1 MLGGFGPLFIINSSM
16 ASKVKFFADLGVQSA
31 LSTQIDGDLTVAGD
45 LTVTGTTVTVNST
58 TTSIGDSMFELAN
71 QNTSADLID
80 IGIYGNY
87 NDGLSD
93 GGASEYT
100 GLFRDASNSTWTLFD
115 GLEAEPGT
123 TVNTSGTG
131 YALADFKAGDITA
144 TTLTAA
150 SLSYPTSDGSANQV
164 LTTNGSGTLSFAD
177 AGTGLTEGTL
187 TTTSTSASTLDS
199 IAIAS
204 YRGAKY
210 SITVSDATGG
220 VFEITEVHVIH
231 DGSSASITQFG
242 TVLQGGSSEL
252 GTFTVDINSG
262 NLRLRVA
269 SASTNSTV
277 YKFKRIDHSV

>member
-1 MLGGFGPLFIINSSM
+1 M
-16 ASKVKFFADLGVQSA
+16 ATKAKFYADLGLHS
-31 LSTQIDGDLTVAGD
+31 STEASQIDGNLTVAGN
-45 LTVTGTTVTVNST
+45 LTVTGTTTTVNST
-58 TTSIGDSMFELAN
+58 VTSVGDSMFEFAN
-71 QNTSADLID
+71 QNSRADLNEILLY
-80 IGIYGNY
+80 GIY

-100 GLFRDASNSTWTLFD
+100 GLFRDASDSTWKLFD
-115 GLEAEPGT
+115 GLEAEPST
-123 TVNTSGTG
+123 TVNVSGTG
-131 YALADFKAGDITA
+131 YALADLTLGDLTA

-150 SLSYPTSDGSANQV
+150 SLSYPSSDGSANQV

-177 AGTGLTEGTL
+177 SGALSTGTL
-187 TTTSTSASTLDS
+187 TTTSTSATNLDS
-199 IAIAS
+199 IAVAS

-210 SITVSDATGG
+210 SVTVSDSTSG
-220 VFEITEVHVIH
+220 VYQITEIHVIH

-269 SASTNSTV
+269 SATTNSTV
-277 YKFKRIDHSV
+277 YKFKRIDHAV

>member
-1 MLGGFGPLFIINSSM
+1 MEPPFYINRCM

-31 LSTQIDGDLTVAGD
+31 LNTQVDGDLTVAGN

-131 YALADFKAGDITA
+131 YALADFQAGDITA

-150 SLSYPTSDGSANQV
+150 SLSYPSSDGSANQV
-164 LTTNGSGTLSFAD
+164 LQTNGSGTLSFANRD
-177 AGTGLTEGTL
+177 LSSGTL
-187 TTTSTSASTLDS
+187 TTTSTSATTLDS
-199 IAIAS
+199 IAVAS
-204 YRGAKY
+204 FRGAKY

>member
-1 MLGGFGPLFIINSSM
+1 M

-31 LSTQIDGDLTVAGD
+31 LNTQVDGDLTVAGD

-100 GLFRDASNSTWTLFD
+100 GLFRDASDSTWTLFD
-115 GLEAEPGT
+115 GLEVEPGT
-123 TVNTSGTG
+123 TVNISGTG
-131 YALADFKAGDITA
+131 YALADFKAGDVTA

-150 SLSYPTSDGSANQV
+150 SLTYPTSDGSANQV
-164 LTTNGSGTLSFAD
+164 LTTNGSGTLSFAS
-177 AGTGLTEGTL
+177 ASSGLESGTV
-187 TTTSTSASTLDS
+187 TTTSTSITTLDS
-199 IAIAS
+199 IAVAS

-210 SITVSDATGG
+210 SITVSDATGSDY
-220 VFEITEVHVIH
+220 EITEVHVIH
-231 DGSSASITQFG
+231 DGSNASLTQFG
-242 TVLQGGSSEL
+242 TVLQGTTTEL

-277 YKFKRIDHSV
+277 YKLSLIHI

>member
-1 MLGGFGPLFIINSSM
+1 M

-31 LSTQIDGDLTVAGD
+31 LDTQVDGDLTVAGN

-150 SLSYPTSDGSANQV
+150 VYHILQV
-164 LTTNGSGTLSFAD
+164 
-177 AGTGLTEGTL
+177 
-187 TTTSTSASTLDS
+187 
-199 IAIAS
+199 
-204 YRGAKY
+204 
-210 SITVSDATGG
+210 TVQQIK
-220 VFEITEVHVIH
+220 FYKQMEVEHYHLQIVIYH
-231 DGSSASITQFG
+231 
-242 TVLQGGSSEL
+242 LE
-252 GTFTVDINSG
+252 
-262 NLRLRVA
+262 
-269 SASTNSTV
+269 
-277 YKFKRIDHSV
+277 H

>member
-1 MLGGFGPLFIINSSM
+1 MKGGFGPLFHINSIM
-16 ASKVKFFADLGVQSA
+16 ASKVKFFADLGIQSA
-31 LSTQIDGDLTVAGD
+31 LNTQVDGDLTVAGN

-131 YALADFKAGDITA
+131 YALADFQAGDITA

-150 SLSYPTSDGSANQV
+150 SLSYPSSDGSANQV
-164 LTTNGSGTLSFAD
+164 LQTNGSGTLSFANRD
-177 AGTGLTEGTL
+177 LSSGTL
-187 TTTSTSASTLDS
+187 TTTSTSATTLDS

-277 YKFKRIDHSV
+277 YNFKRIDHSV

>member
-1 MLGGFGPLFIINSSM
+1 MKGGFGPLFLINSIM
-16 ASKVKFFADLGVQSA
+16 ASKVKFFADLGIQSA
-31 LSTQIDGDLTVAGD
+31 LNTQVDGDLTVAGN

-131 YALADFKAGDITA
+131 YALADFQAGDITA

-150 SLSYPTSDGSANQV
+150 SLSYPSSDGSANQV
-164 LTTNGSGTLSFAD
+164 LQTNGSGTLSFANRD
-177 AGTGLTEGTL
+177 LSSGTL
-187 TTTSTSASTLDS
+187 TTTSTSATTLDS

-277 YKFKRIDHSV
+277 YNFKRIDHSV

>member
-1 MLGGFGPLFIINSSM
+1 MKGGFGPLFLINSIM
-16 ASKVKFFADLGVQSA
+16 ASKVKFFADLGIQSA
-31 LSTQIDGDLTVAGD
+31 LNTQVDGDLTVAGN

-131 YALADFKAGDITA
+131 YALADFQAGDITA

-150 SLSYPTSDGSANQV
+150 SLSYPSSDGSANQV
-164 LTTNGSGTLSFAD
+164 LQTNGSGTLSFANRD
-177 AGTGLTEGTL
+177 LSSGTL
-187 TTTSTSASTLDS
+187 TTTSTSATTLDS
-199 IAIAS
+199 IAVAS
-204 YRGAKY
+204 FRGAKY

>member
-1 MLGGFGPLFIINSSM
+1 M
-16 ASKVKFFADLGVQSA
+16 ATKAKFYADLGLQSELA
-31 LSTQIDGDLTVAGD
+31 SQIDGDLTVAGN

-58 TTSIGDSMFELAN
+58 TTSVGDSMMELAN

-80 IGIYGNY
+80 IGFYGNY

-115 GLEAEPGT
+115 GLESEPST

-131 YALADFKAGDITA
+131 YALADLKVGDLTS

-150 SLSYPTSDGSANQV
+150 ALSYPTSDGSANQV

-177 AGTGLTEGTL
+177 SGALSSGTL
-187 TTTSTSASTLDS
+187 TTTGTSATTLDS
-199 IAIAS
+199 LAVAS
-204 YRGAKY
+204 YRSAKY
-210 SITVSDATGG
+210 SISISDATGSDYQ
-220 VFEITEVHVIH
+220 VTEVHVVH
-231 DGSSASITQFG
+231 DGTNASITQFG
-242 TVLQGGSSEL
+242 TVLQGGSTEL

-269 SASTNSTV
+269 SASSNSTV
-277 YKFKRIDHSV
+277 YKFKRIDHAV

>member
-1 MLGGFGPLFIINSSM
+1 MKGGFGPLFLINSIM
-16 ASKVKFFADLGVQSA
+16 ASKVKFFADLGIQSA
-31 LSTQIDGDLTVAGD
+31 LNTQVDGDLTVAGN

-131 YALADFKAGDITA
+131 YALADYQAGDITA

-150 SLSYPTSDGSANQV
+150 SLSYPSSDGSANQV
-164 LTTNGSGTLSFAD
+164 LQTNGSGTLSFANRD
-177 AGTGLTEGTL
+177 LSSGTL
-187 TTTSTSASTLDS
+187 TTTSTSATTLDS

-277 YKFKRIDHSV
+277 YNFKRIDHSV

>member
-1 MLGGFGPLFIINSSM
+1 M

-31 LSTQIDGDLTVAGD
+31 LNTQVDGDLTVAGN

-150 SLSYPTSDGSANQV
+150 SLSYPSSDGSANQV
-164 LTTNGSGTLSFAD
+164 LQTNGSGTLSFANRD
-177 AGTGLTEGTL
+177 LSSGTL
-187 TTTSTSASTLDS
+187 TTTSTSATTLDS

-277 YKFKRIDHSV
+277 YNFKRIDHSV

>member
-1 MLGGFGPLFIINSSM
+1 MKGGFGPLFLINSIM
-16 ASKVKFFADLGVQSA
+16 ASKVKFFADLGIQSA
-31 LSTQIDGDLTVAGD
+31 LNTQVDGDLTVAGN

-131 YALADFKAGDITA
+131 YALADFQAGDITA

-150 SLSYPTSDGSANQV
+150 SLSYPSSDGSANQV
-164 LTTNGSGTLSFAD
+164 LQTNGSGTLSFANRD
-177 AGTGLTEGTL
+177 LSSGTL
-187 TTTSTSASTLDS
+187 TTTSTSATTLDS
-199 IAIAS
+199 IAVAS
-204 YRGAKY
+204 FRGAKY

-277 YKFKRIDHSV
+277 YNFKRIDHSV

>member
-1 MLGGFGPLFIINSSM
+1 M

-31 LSTQIDGDLTVAGD
+31 LNTQVDGDLTVAGD

-58 TTSIGDSMFELAN
+58 TTSVGDSMFEFAN

-80 IGIYGNY
+80 IGFYGNY

-100 GLFRDASNSTWTLFD
+100 GLFRDASDSTWTLFD

-131 YALADFKAGDITA
+131 YALADFKAGDVTA

-150 SLSYPTSDGSANQV
+150 SLIYPTSDGSANLV
-164 LTTNGSGTLSFAD
+164 LTTNGSGTLSFAS
-177 AGTGLTEGTL
+177 AGGGLESGTV
-187 TTTSTSASTLDS
+187 TTTSTSITTLDS
-199 IAIAS
+199 IAVAS

-210 SITVSDATGG
+210 SITVSDATGSDY
-220 VFEITEVHVIH
+220 EITEVHVIH
-231 DGSSASITQFG
+231 DGTNASLTQFG
-242 TVLQGGSSEL
+242 TVLQGTSTEL
-252 GTFTVDINSG
+252 GVFTVDIDSG

-269 SASTNSTV
+269 SASTNSTCLL
-277 YKFKRIDHSV
+277 YTSPSPRD